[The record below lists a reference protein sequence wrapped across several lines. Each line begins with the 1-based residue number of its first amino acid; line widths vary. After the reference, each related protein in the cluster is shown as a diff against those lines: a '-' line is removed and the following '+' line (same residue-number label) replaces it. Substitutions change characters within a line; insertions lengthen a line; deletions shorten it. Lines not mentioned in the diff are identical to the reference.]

1 MDELN
6 NFFKALSDQTRLRI
20 MIILYHH
27 DLYVCEIAG
36 ILDLPQPKVSKHL
49 TKLRDLG
56 FVKDSRR
63 EKFISYA
70 LNLTDPVMK
79 KLIEVIACNTE
90 KDRQIKMDIERIKI
104 RHEFACCC
112 SVPKPD

>member
-1 MDELN
+1 M
-6 NFFKALSDQTRLRI
+6 
-20 MIILYHH
+20 
-27 DLYVCEIAG
+27 
-36 ILDLPQPKVSKHL
+36 
-49 TKLRDLG
+49 
-56 FVKDSRR
+56 
-63 EKFISYA
+63 SYA